1 MDSAKL
7 NDWMQVVGIFALVA
21 SLIFVGLQMKQS
33 QEIAVAD
40 QYQDRADAALEWYLA
55 RMQSDT
61 ALRLTAQN
69 LTGDANSES
78 SPGGI
83 RLSPTSEDP
92 IILAQ
97 KYLEYRANITMFDNY
112 HFQYEHGFLQEDA
125 WQAFKVRIKTWLSN
139 ESNAEMYR
147 LQANHYRQT
156 FQNLCDELL
165 DQITAEA
172 R

>member
-61 ALRLTAQN
+61 ALKLAAQN
-69 LTGDANSES
+69 LIGDANSES

-83 RLSPTSEDP
+83 RLSLKSEDP

-97 KYLEYRANITMFDNY
+97 KYLE
-112 HFQYEHGFLQEDA
+112 
-125 WQAFKVRIKTWLSN
+125 
-139 ESNAEMYR
+139 
-147 LQANHYRQT
+147 
-156 FQNLCDELL
+156 
-165 DQITAEA
+165 
-172 R
+172 